1 MAAFAQKVKPEKV
14 LKLGM
19 AHEKGNHKQFKKH
32 QLEHGELPDSLS
44 SVMDLQNNYLGVEMG
59 VKYKTAELNELA
71 ARCLVAVQ
79 AGATV
84 YMKRNNSGHYLNCK
98 GEEIDLN
105 VYKNKWNIPKCL
117 IPTNE

>member
-1 MAAFAQKVKPEKV
+1 MAAFAQKVKPKKV
-14 LKLGM
+14 LKLGE

-32 QLEHGELPDSLS
+32 QFEHGELPDSLS

-59 VKYKTAELNELA
+59 VKYKKSELNELA
-71 ARCLVAVQ
+71 AHCLATLQ

-84 YMKRNNSGHYLNCK
+84 YMKRNNSGHYLNCN
-98 GEEIDLN
+98 GELIN
-105 VYKNKWNIPKCL
+105 VNTYKDKWNIPKCL